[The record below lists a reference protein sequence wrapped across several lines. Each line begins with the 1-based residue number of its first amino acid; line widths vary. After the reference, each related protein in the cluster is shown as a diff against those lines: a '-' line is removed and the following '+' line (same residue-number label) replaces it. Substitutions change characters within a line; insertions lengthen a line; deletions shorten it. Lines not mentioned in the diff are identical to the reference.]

1 MEKEMNTRKAA
12 KESVLLEVPCTA
24 GNGRVRCNDSE
35 SSDGEELGTG
45 RGLQVPQSLACP
57 KTSLVSVRIR
67 VLSASRY
74 SSAILQ
80 GSFERRWCVDDKLW
94 SNLGQ
99 DTLNL
104 WESACGHLKVW
115 DLMPELCIGM
125 Q

>member
-1 MEKEMNTRKAA
+1 MA
-12 KESVLLEVPCTA
+12 KSLGQGEDS
-24 GNGRVRCNDSE
+24 RCRRASPA
-35 SSDGEELGTG
+35 L
-45 RGLQVPQSLACP
+45 RRPWF
-57 KTSLVSVRIR
+57 
-67 VLSASRY
+67 LSASRY